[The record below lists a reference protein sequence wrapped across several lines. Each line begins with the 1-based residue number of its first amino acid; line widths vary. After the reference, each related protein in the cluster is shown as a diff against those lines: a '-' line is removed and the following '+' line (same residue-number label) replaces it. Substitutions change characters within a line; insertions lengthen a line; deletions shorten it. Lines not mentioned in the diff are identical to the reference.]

1 MPVLSLQVIE
11 KELRNAIC
19 VPGIFTKEMKTC
31 FLLVLAE
38 RTQWIVNPPHY
49 SKMPVEGVMSSKEI
63 VKSSQVAF
71 NEKNHVNRTALQC
84 GEKHT

>member
-1 MPVLSLQVIE
+1 MTEYL
-11 KELRNAIC
+11 C
-19 VPGIFTKEMKTC
+19 VTGTIRAPALF
-31 FLLVLAE
+31 
-38 RTQWIVNPPHY
+38 P
-49 SKMPVEGVMSSKEI
+49 EGHQTGPYTSQ